1 VTQVRYIILDTCLFA
16 PDGVNGTYEETMKSQ
31 VATFLQVGVLIA
43 IVAVLATPALAYWQ
57 FIQRPPG
64 VEVKP
69 SPRYG
74 SKQECEAALKKVEA
88 ALKKAYPDRYPLVGS
103 CEEF

>member
-1 VTQVRYIILDTCLFA
+1 MRPRLITLVRVGMAVAMVALMAA
-16 PDGVNGTYEETMKSQ
+16 P
-31 VATFLQVGVLIA
+31 AA
-43 IVAVLATPALAYWQ
+43 AYWQ

-69 SPRYG
+69 SARYA
-74 SKQECEAALKKVEA
+74 SQKECEVALKKVEA

-103 CEEF
+103 CEEFR

>member
-1 VTQVRYIILDTCLFA
+1 
-16 PDGVNGTYEETMKSQ
+16 MKSR
-31 VATFLQVGVLIA
+31 AITSMRLGIA
-43 IVAVLATPALAYWQ
+43 AAIFALMATPAPAYWQ

-74 SKQECEAALKKVEA
+74 TKKQCEDALKKVEET
-88 ALKKAYPDRYPLVGS
+88 LKKAYPDRYPLVGS
-103 CEEF
+103 CEEFR

>member
-1 VTQVRYIILDTCLFA
+1 MRPRVITLVR
-16 PDGVNGTYEETMKSQ
+16 
-31 VATFLQVGVLIA
+31 VGMAVA
-43 IVAVLATPALAYWQ
+43 IVALMATPTAAYWQ

-69 SPRYG
+69 SARYA
-74 SKQECEAALKKVEA
+74 SQKQCEEALKKVEA

-103 CEEF
+103 CEEFR

>member
-1 VTQVRYIILDTCLFA
+1 
-16 PDGVNGTYEETMKSQ
+16 MKAQ
-31 VATFLQVGVLIA
+31 VATFLQVGAVIA

-57 FIQRPPG
+57 FIERPPG

-69 SPRYG
+69 SPRY
-74 SKQECEAALKKVEA
+74 STKNECEVALKRVEA

-103 CEEF
+103 CEEYR

>member
-1 VTQVRYIILDTCLFA
+1 
-16 PDGVNGTYEETMKSQ
+16 MKPRI
-31 VATFLQVGVLIA
+31 ATFLLLGSGIA
-43 IVAVLATPALAYWQ
+43 IVALLATPALAYWQ
-57 FIQRPPG
+57 FFERPPG

-74 SKQECEAALKKVEA
+74 SQKECDAALKKTAE

-103 CEEF
+103 CEEFR

>member
-1 VTQVRYIILDTCLFA
+1 
-16 PDGVNGTYEETMKSQ
+16 MKLH
-31 VATFLQVGVLIA
+31 VATALHVGVLIA
-43 IVAVLATPALAYWQ
+43 TGAVLSTSASAYWQ
-57 FIQRPPG
+57 FIERPPG

-74 SKQECEAALKKVEA
+74 SKKDCEAALKKVEA

-103 CEEF
+103 CEEYR

>member
-1 VTQVRYIILDTCLFA
+1 
-16 PDGVNGTYEETMKSQ
+16 MKPQ
-31 VATFLQVGVLIA
+31 VATFLQIGALIA

-69 SPRYG
+69 SPRY
-74 SKQECEAALKKVEA
+74 STKKDCEVALKKVEA
-88 ALKKAYPDRYPLVGS
+88 ELKKAYPDRYPLVGS